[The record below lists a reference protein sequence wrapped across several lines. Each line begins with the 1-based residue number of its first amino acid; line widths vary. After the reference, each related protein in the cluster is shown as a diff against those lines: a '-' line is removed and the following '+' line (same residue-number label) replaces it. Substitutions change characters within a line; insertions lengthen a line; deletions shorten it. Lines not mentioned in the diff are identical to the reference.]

1 MEKKLQKIPV
11 VIRRS
16 DEGKNLNS
24 CDTINANAM
33 TNTKYKTCWFC
44 EKIHDTKECE
54 QFSTQ
59 IERAK
64 ILKNKHRCCYCLDKF
79 HYPNKCRKVIECR
92 KCNKEG
98 HTILFCD
105 QVLKKLESNADK
117 ERIEF
122 CCLV

>member
-1 MEKKLQKIPV
+1 
-11 VIRRS
+11 
-16 DEGKNLNS
+16 
-24 CDTINANAM
+24 M

-54 QFSTQ
+54 QFSTR

-64 ILKNKHRCCYCLDKF
+64 ILKNKNYCCYCLEKF

-105 QVLKKLESNADK
+105 QVLEKLESNAGKD
-117 ERIEF
+117 RIEF
-122 CCLV
+122 VVWTEAALDRAKNKQ